1 MIGTAQTMTVVEK
14 EEEYYTLEKR
24 GERVKLPF
32 TNATN
37 LKLEIDDTETVFIYR
52 DYDHEIVATTI
63 IPKAQVGKFAWGTV
77 TDVRKDLGVFVD
89 IGIPKDVVVSMDDMP
104 ALNHLWPKKNDRLM
118 IMLRVDEKER
128 IWGVLGEEHDF
139 KAISTKAT
147 QDMFNQNVTGTVYRL
162 LKVGTFVITEDGH
175 IGFIH
180 ETERTSEPRLG
191 QKLDARVIAVKPDG
205 TLNLS
210 LRGRVH
216 EVLSDDAEMIL
227 TYLRSVGGKM
237 AFWDKSEPD
246 AIRAKFGVS
255 KAQFK
260 RALGTLM
267 KERRIKQEEGFTI
280 LVEEEKEEQPEA
292 STEE

>member
-1 MIGTAQTMTVVEK
+1 MINMIGTAQTMTVIEK
-14 EEEYYTLEKR
+14 EEEFYILEKR
-24 GERVKLPF
+24 GEKVKLPF
-32 TNATN
+32 TNAGN
-37 LKLEIDDTETVFIYR
+37 LELAIGDTETVFIYR
-52 DYDHEIVATTI
+52 DYDHEIVATTV
-63 IPKAQVGKFAWGTV
+63 IPKAQVGHYAWGTV
-77 TDVRKDLGVFVD
+77 TEVRKDLGVFVD

-104 ALNHLWPKKNDRLM
+104 ALNHLWPKKGDRLM
-118 IMLRVDEKER
+118 IALRVDEKER
-128 IWGVLGEEHDF
+128 IWGVLGEEHEF
-139 KAISTKAT
+139 KEIATRAT

-162 LKVGTFVITEDGH
+162 LKVGTFVITEDLH

-191 QKLDARVIAVKPDG
+191 QKLDGRVIAVKPDG

-267 KERRIKQEEGFTI
+267 KERRIKQEDGFTY
-280 LVEEEKEEQPEA
+280 LLENEDA
-292 STEE
+292 TESGN

>member
-1 MIGTAQTMTVVEK
+1 MINMIGTAQTMTVIAK
-14 EEEYYTLEKR
+14 EEEAFVLEKR
-24 GERVKLPF
+24 GEQVKLPF
-32 TNATN
+32 TNAAN
-37 LKLEIDDTETVFIYR
+37 LNLAVGDMETVFIYR

-63 IPKAQVGKFAWGTV
+63 IPKIQVGRYAWGTV

-104 ALNHLWPKKNDRLM
+104 ALNHLWPKKGDRLM
-118 IMLRVDEKER
+118 IALRVDEKER
-128 IWGVLGEEHDF
+128 IWGVLGEEHEF
-139 KAISTKAT
+139 KAIATKAT
-147 QDMFNQNVTGTVYRL
+147 QDMFNKNVTGTVYRL
-162 LKVGTFVITEDGH
+162 LKVGTFVITEDFH

-180 ETERTSEPRLG
+180 ESERTSEPRVG
-191 QKLDARVIAVKPDG
+191 EKLEARVIAVKPDG

-237 AFWDKSEPD
+237 PFGDKSDPD

-267 KERRIKQEEGFTI
+267 KERRIKQEEGFTYLI
-280 LVEEEKEEQPEA
+280 EKEETPEV
-292 STEE
+292 